1 MEGYLVY
8 YSDDEGNTYF
18 VKVYLDKIKA
28 LEHADT
34 QQKEK
39 NKLVQPVLKW
49 VGGKRQLLP
58 EIEKYIPSTYKAYY
72 EPFVGGGAVLFHL
85 QPKTAVIND
94 INAELINLYGI
105 IKDDVEALI
114 TDLQR
119 HRNESDYFY
128 EIRKLDRN
136 KEEYGKLSDVERASR
151 VIYLNKTC
159 YNGLFR
165 VNRAG
170 EFNSPFGSYK
180 NPNIV
185 NEITLRAVSNYFNK
199 SDIRFE
205 NTDFVQALEGIKKG
219 SFVYFDP
226 PYDPISSSASF
237 TRYDKGGFDRAEQQR
252 LKELC
257 DSLNKKGVKFL
268 LSNSSTDFIR
278 DLYKDYKIEI
288 IKAKRAINS
297 KGDSRG
303 KIDEVLV
310 RNYE

>member
-1 MEGYLVY
+1 MR
-8 YSDDEGNTYF
+8 
-18 VKVYLDKIKA
+18 
-28 LEHADT
+28 
-34 QQKEK
+34 K

-114 TDLQR
+114 TDLHK

-128 EIRKLDRN
+128 EVRKIDRD
-136 KEEYGKLSDVERASR
+136 KREYNRLSAVERASR
-151 VIYLNKTC
+151 VIFLNKTC

-205 NTDFVQALEGIKKG
+205 NTDFVQALNGIKKG

-237 TRYDKGGFDRAEQQR
+237 TGYDKGGFDRAEQQR

-257 DSLNKKGVKFL
+257 DSLNEKGVKFL

-303 KIDEVLV
+303 EIDEVLV
-310 RNYE
+310 RNYECE

>member
-1 MEGYLVY
+1 MR
-8 YSDDEGNTYF
+8 
-18 VKVYLDKIKA
+18 
-28 LEHADT
+28 
-34 QQKEK
+34 K

-72 EPFVGGGAVLFHL
+72 EPFLGGGAVLFHI
-85 QPKTAVIND
+85 QPKTAIIND
-94 INAELINLYGI
+94 INAELINLYRI
-105 IKDDVEALI
+105 IKNDVASLI

-119 HRNESDYFY
+119 HRNKSDYFY
-128 EIRKLDRN
+128 EIRELDRN
-136 KEEYGKLSDVERASR
+136 KEEYGKLSAVERASR
-151 VIYLNKTC
+151 VIFLNKTC

-205 NTDFVQALEGIKKG
+205 NADFVQALEGIKKG

-226 PYDPISSSASF
+226 PYDPMSLSASF
-237 TRYDKGGFDRAEQQR
+237 TGYDKGGFDRAEQQR

-297 KGDSRG
+297 KGNSRG
-303 KIDEVLV
+303 EIDEVLV

>member
-1 MEGYLVY
+1 MR
-8 YSDDEGNTYF
+8 
-18 VKVYLDKIKA
+18 
-28 LEHADT
+28 
-34 QQKEK
+34 K

-94 INAELINLYGI
+94 INGELINLYSI

-128 EIRKLDRN
+128 EIRELDRK
-136 KEEYGKLSDVERASR
+136 KEEYNRLSAVERASR

-205 NTDFVQALEGIKKG
+205 NTDFVQALDGIKRG

-226 PYDPISSSASF
+226 PYDPVSSSASF
-237 TRYDKGGFDRAEQQR
+237 TGYDKGGFDRAEQQR

-257 DSLNKKGVKFL
+257 DSLNEKGVKFL

-303 KIDEVLV
+303 EIDEVLV